1 MSPSVTLCLETSKSP
16 ETELLSSIVCMFI
29 LLQAK
34 IPSARSLDDIAM
46 DLTEMGTPKV
56 SKLATLE
63 VKNQFIMASNGSLIS
78 SGNLSCF

>member
-1 MSPSVTLCLETSKSP
+1 MRLDFFFFFCK
-16 ETELLSSIVCMFI
+16 

-56 SKLATLE
+56 SKLVTLE
-63 VKNQFIMASNGSLIS
+63 GKNQLIMASNGSLIS
-78 SGNLSCF
+78 SGNTACKCEVARYNGACVC

>member
-1 MSPSVTLCLETSKSP
+1 MDFYFCFK
-16 ETELLSSIVCMFI
+16 

-56 SKLATLE
+56 SKLVTLE
-63 VKNQFIMASNGSLIS
+63 AKNQLIMASNGSLIS
-78 SGNLSCF
+78 SGNALCKCKVGK